1 MKRVLQDLN
10 DLGQYAFVAG
20 RGTETDLGRAAGALA
35 WRIAADEASGQRT
48 PNGLRDAI
56 ATRNS
61 STARTRPRRRRPGQ
75 FGRAMIA
82 KLAAALSVVFI
93 VLAGIWVSGGLITD
107 DFRLA
112 MGLTAAWM
120 LLAAVAAGAVGWRH
134 PALRAPVIGA
144 YLLTAVVA
152 GGYLAR
158 FMFVDDVVHERVVRV
173 TPRADLFARGTF
185 EPVAHPAGGTATAIR
200 TAGGE
205 RVLTLTNF
213 EVSNGP
219 DLRVYVAA
227 GPARDESDVDAF
239 EDLGALKGNMG
250 DQQYDLPD
258 ELDLDRYTT
267 VVIWCRAFSVNFAR
281 APLT

>member
-1 MKRVLQDLN
+1 M
-10 DLGQYAFVAG
+10 
-20 RGTETDLGRAAGALA
+20 
-35 WRIAADEASGQRT
+35 
-48 PNGLRDAI
+48 
-56 ATRNS
+56 
-61 STARTRPRRRRPGQ
+61 
-75 FGRAMIA
+75 
-82 KLAAALSVVFI
+82 
-93 VLAGIWVSGGLITD
+93 
-107 DFRLA
+107 
-112 MGLTAAWM
+112 
-120 LLAAVAAGAVGWRH
+120 
-134 PALRAPVIGA
+134 IGA

-158 FMFVDDVVHERVVRV
+158 FMFVDDVVNERVVRV
-173 TPRADLFARGTF
+173 ARADLVARGTF
-185 EPVAHPAGGTATAIR
+185 EPVAHPAAGTATAIR

-227 GPARDESDVDAF
+227 GPARDESDVDNFA
-239 EDLGALKGNMG
+239 DLGPLKGNMG